1 MGKKIRHTAP
11 PTFVQGSHR
20 RDRPYTPAVPNGE
33 SGYRNSVF
41 LGNGFT
47 IRDLS
52 DALVRSIA
60 ASQTNR
66 QPGSRSK
73 QAKFREHL
81 FEQAA
86 LGENAVI
93 SRSDLQYID
102 VGENINLDIIV
113 LQFECELEKLLG
125 IYPNIPFER

>member
-1 MGKKIRHTAP
+1 MSKKLRRAMP

-20 RDRPYTPAVPNGE
+20 RDRPYTPTRTNGE
-33 SGYRNSVF
+33 SGYRNSVYV
-41 LGNGFT
+41 GSGFT

-52 DALVRSIA
+52 DALVRAIA
-60 ASQTNR
+60 GSQTNIHCDSSDKLASIR
-66 QPGSRSK
+66 QR
-73 QAKFREHL
+73 L
-81 FEQAA
+81 FEQSA

-93 SRSDLQYID
+93 DRFELRHLTDD
-102 VGENINLDIIV
+102 NVNLTSVV